1 MQLITPSEVSM
12 QDIDPVKHAQAM
24 FNRVLSSWAM
34 DVLALRKRGW
44 DVPCRRLTR
53 IEGARRRV
61 RRSSGR
67 RRAA

>member
-1 MQLITPSEVSM
+1 MQLITSPEASM
-12 QDIDPVKHAQAM
+12 QESDPVKHAQAM

-44 DVPCRRLTR
+44 DVPCRRLAR
-53 IEGARRRV
+53 VEGVSRRV
-61 RRSSGR
+61 RRASGR